1 MSADHPPAAPGTR
14 FPAPPERAARPAAGP
29 APANGADAG
38 PKSERT
44 RQRILDAAART
55 FRDKGYAGT
64 TLNDIAVAAL
74 LRAGSIYYH
83 FDSKERLLEEVLDIG
98 IARVSAAV
106 QRAIEALPPDIS
118 PTERIRTG
126 IEAHLRSLLYH
137 GEYTSASFR
146 IFGQAPRD
154 VQSRILSRRRA
165 YADYWRHM
173 LREARAAGEI
183 PAERDLGLARM
194 FLFGAL
200 NWSVEWYD
208 PEKGALDDFV
218 REAAETCLHG
228 ILAPPGAG
236 ADGERYAEGAG
247 VVRRER

>member
-1 MSADHPPAAPGTR
+1 MSEEHPTTTIPI
-14 FPAPPERAARPAAGP
+14 PPVPEPPDLAARPARGSLP
-29 APANGADAG
+29 GNGADGG

-55 FRDKGYAGT
+55 FRDKGFAGT
-64 TLNDIAVAAL
+64 TLNDIAVAAQ

-106 QRAIEALPPDIS
+106 KRSIAALPPDTS
-118 PTERIRTG
+118 PTDRIRTG

-154 VQSRILSRRRA
+154 VQSRVLSRRRA
-165 YADYWRHM
+165 YADCWRDL
-173 LREARAAGEI
+173 LRQARAAGEVR
-183 PAERDLGLARM
+183 AERDLGLARM
-194 FLFGAL
+194 LLFGAL

-208 PEKGALDDFV
+208 PGKGSLDDFV
-218 REAAETCLHG
+218 REAAETFLHG
-228 ILAPPGAG
+228 ILAPSGTRA
-236 ADGERYAEGAG
+236 AG
-247 VVRRER
+247 V

>member
-1 MSADHPPAAPGTR
+1 MSEEHPPTTPSTSVPDRPRIGGPLAPGTG
-14 FPAPPERAARPAAGP
+14 ATD
-29 APANGADAG
+29 GADGG

-64 TLNDIAVAAL
+64 TLNDIAVAAE

-98 IARVSAAV
+98 IARVAAAV
-106 QRAIEALPPDIS
+106 ERVVEALPPETS
-118 PTERIRTG
+118 PTERIRHG
-126 IEAHLRSLLYH
+126 IEAHLHSLLYH

-146 IFGQAPRD
+146 IFWQTPPD
-154 VQSRILSRRRA
+154 VRTRILSRRRD
-165 YADYWRHM
+165 YADYWRRM
-173 LREARAAGEI
+173 LQEARAAGDI
-183 PAERDLGLARM
+183 HPDRDLGLARM

-208 PEKGALDDFV
+208 PRKRPLDDFA
-218 REAAETCLHG
+218 REAADTFLHG
-228 ILAPPGAG
+228 ILTLPGKQVT
-236 ADGERYAEGAG
+236 GE
-247 VVRRER
+247 

>member
-1 MSADHPPAAPGTR
+1 MSEEHPTTTPSPTPPAPK
-14 FPAPPERAARPAAGP
+14 PPELGARPAPDPPPG
-29 APANGADAG
+29 NGTEGGA
-38 PKSERT
+38 KSERT

-55 FRDKGYAGT
+55 FRDKGFAGT

-106 QRAIEALPPDIS
+106 KQAIDALSPDTS
-118 PTERIRTG
+118 PGERIRTG

-146 IFGQAPRD
+146 SYGQAPRD
-154 VQSRILSRRRA
+154 VQSRALSRRRA
-165 YADYWRHM
+165 YANYWRGM
-173 LREARAAGEI
+173 LREAREAGEI
-183 PAERDLGLARM
+183 HPGRDLALARM

-208 PEKGALDDFV
+208 PEKGTLDDFA
-218 REAAETCLHG
+218 REAAETFLHG
-228 ILAPPGAG
+228 ILTSPGDQAAG
-236 ADGERYAEGAG
+236 P
-247 VVRRER
+247 

>member
-1 MSADHPPAAPGTR
+1 MSEEHPPTTPSTSVPDRPRVGGRLAPGTG
-14 FPAPPERAARPAAGP
+14 ATD
-29 APANGADAG
+29 GADGG

-64 TLNDIAVAAL
+64 TLNDIAVAAE

-98 IARVSAAV
+98 IARVAAAV
-106 QRAIEALPPDIS
+106 ERVVEALPPETS
-118 PTERIRTG
+118 PTERIRHG
-126 IEAHLRSLLYH
+126 IEAHLHSLLYH

-146 IFGQAPRD
+146 IFWQTPPD
-154 VQSRILSRRRA
+154 VRTRILSRRRD
-165 YADYWRHM
+165 YADYWRRM
-173 LREARAAGEI
+173 LQEARAAGEI
-183 PAERDLGLARM
+183 HPDRDLGLARM

-208 PEKGALDDFV
+208 PRKRPLDDFA
-218 REAAETCLHG
+218 REAADTFLHG
-228 ILAPPGAG
+228 ILTLPGKQVT
-236 ADGERYAEGAG
+236 GE
-247 VVRRER
+247 

>member
-1 MSADHPPAAPGTR
+1 MTGTMSEEHPTTTPSPTPPAPE
-14 FPAPPERAARPAAGP
+14 PPEFAARPEPGP
-29 APANGADAG
+29 APGNGTEGG

-106 QRAIEALPPDIS
+106 KQAIEALPPDTS

-146 IFGQAPRD
+146 SYGQAPRD
-154 VQSRILSRRRA
+154 VQSRALSRRRA
-165 YADYWRHM
+165 YADYWRGM
-173 LREARAAGEI
+173 LREAREVGEI
-183 PAERDLGLARM
+183 HPGRDLALARM

-208 PEKGALDDFV
+208 PEKGTLDDFA
-218 REAAETCLHG
+218 REAAQTFLHG
-228 ILAPPGAG
+228 ILISPGEQATG
-236 ADGERYAEGAG
+236 T
-247 VVRRER
+247 

>member
-1 MSADHPPAAPGTR
+1 MSEDQTPSPTV
-14 FPAPPERAARPAAGP
+14 PERPELGARPAPAGP
-29 APANGADAG
+29 GPGNGADGG

-55 FRDKGYAGT
+55 FRDKGYSGT

-106 QRAIEALPPDIS
+106 RRALEALPPDTS

-154 VQSRILSRRRA
+154 VQNRVLSRRRA
-165 YADYWRHM
+165 YADDWRE
-173 LREARAAGEI
+173 LLQAAREAGETD
-183 PAERDLGLARM
+183 PRRDLGLARM
-194 FLFGAL
+194 LLFGAL

-208 PEKGALDDFV
+208 PEKGTLDDFV
-218 REAAETCLHG
+218 CEAAETFLHG
-228 ILAPPGAG
+228 IAAPPGTRA
-236 ADGERYAEGAG
+236 ADA
-247 VVRRER
+247 

>member
-1 MSADHPPAAPGTR
+1 MSEAPTTTSPSPSTPEPPEPAPRAAPDPLPG
-14 FPAPPERAARPAAGP
+14 G
-29 APANGADAG
+29 GADGG

-106 QRAIEALPPDIS
+106 KRAIDGLPPGTP
-118 PTERIRTG
+118 PTERIRIG
-126 IEAHLRSLLYH
+126 IEAHLRSLLSH

-146 IFGQAPRD
+146 IFGQAPGD
-154 VQSRILSRRRA
+154 VQARVLARRRA
-165 YADYWRHM
+165 YADYWRQM
-173 LREARAAGEI
+173 LREARSSGEI
-183 PAERDLGLARM
+183 RAERDLGLARM

-208 PEKGALDDFV
+208 PEKGTLDDFV
-218 REAAETCLHG
+218 REAADTFLHG
-228 ILAPPGAG
+228 ILASP
-236 ADGERYAEGAG
+236 
-247 VVRRER
+247 RERATGA

>member
-1 MSADHPPAAPGTR
+1 MNEEHPTPTPTPSPTLPDPPELAVRPAPGSS
-14 FPAPPERAARPAAGP
+14 PG
-29 APANGADAG
+29 NGADAG

-106 QRAIEALPPDIS
+106 TRAIEALPPDTS

-165 YADYWRHM
+165 YADYWRGM
-173 LREARAAGEI
+173 LREARAAGELR
-183 PAERDLGLARM
+183 AERDLGLARM

-208 PEKGALDDFV
+208 PEKGTLDDFV
-218 REAAETCLHG
+218 REAAETFLHG
-228 ILAPPGAG
+228 ILASSGTRTAG
-236 ADGERYAEGAG
+236 M
-247 VVRRER
+247 

>member
-1 MSADHPPAAPGTR
+1 MSEEHPTTTNPSPPVPEPPAL
-14 FPAPPERAARPAAGP
+14 AARPARGSQP
-29 APANGADAG
+29 GNGTDGG

-55 FRDKGYAGT
+55 FRDKGFAGT
-64 TLNDIAVAAL
+64 TLNDIAVAAR

-98 IARVSAAV
+98 IARVAAAV
-106 QRAIEALPPDIS
+106 GRAIEALPPETP

-146 IFGQAPRD
+146 IFGQTPRD
-154 VQSRILSRRRA
+154 VQGRVLARRRA
-165 YADYWRHM
+165 YADCWRELLHEV
-173 LREARAAGEI
+173 REAGEI
-183 PAERDLGLARM
+183 DPRRDLGLARM

-208 PEKGALDDFV
+208 PEKGSLDDFV
-218 REAAETCLHG
+218 REAAETFLHG
-228 ILAPPGAG
+228 ILASPGTRA
-236 ADGERYAEGAG
+236 ADA
-247 VVRRER
+247 

>member
-1 MSADHPPAAPGTR
+1 MSEEHPTTTTNPS
-14 FPAPPERAARPAAGP
+14 PPIPEPPDLAARPARGSLRG
-29 APANGADAG
+29 NGADGG

-55 FRDKGYAGT
+55 FRDKGFAGT
-64 TLNDIAVAAL
+64 TLNDIAVAAR

-98 IARVSAAV
+98 IARVAAAV
-106 QRAIEALPPDIS
+106 SRAIEALPPETP

-146 IFGQAPRD
+146 IFGQTPRD
-154 VQSRILSRRRA
+154 VQGRVLARRRA
-165 YADYWRHM
+165 YADCWRELLH
-173 LREARAAGEI
+173 EAREAGEI
-183 PAERDLGLARM
+183 DPRRDLGLARM

-208 PEKGALDDFV
+208 PEKGSLDDFV
-218 REAAETCLHG
+218 REAAETFLHG
-228 ILAPPGAG
+228 ILASPETRAAG
-236 ADGERYAEGAG
+236 A
-247 VVRRER
+247 

>member
-1 MSADHPPAAPGTR
+1 MSAEHPPTTPSASSPEPPG
-14 FPAPPERAARPAAGP
+14 FAARTAAGP
-29 APANGADAG
+29 AATNGADGG

-83 FDSKERLLEEVLDIG
+83 FDSKEKLLEEVLDIG

-106 QRAIEALPPDIS
+106 KRAIDALPPDTS

-126 IEAHLRSLLYH
+126 IEAHLRSLLCH

-154 VQSRILSRRRA
+154 VRSRVLSRRRA
-165 YADYWRHM
+165 YADYWRELLQM
-173 LREARAAGEI
+173 ARAAGAVD
-183 PAERDLGLARM
+183 PRRDLGLSRM
-194 FLFGAL
+194 LLFGAL

-208 PEKGALDDFV
+208 PEKGSLDDFV
-218 REAAETCLHG
+218 REAAETFLHG
-228 ILAPPGAG
+228 ILAPPETWT
-236 ADGERYAEGAG
+236 ADA
-247 VVRRER
+247 

>member
-1 MSADHPPAAPGTR
+1 MNEEQPTTTPSPPLPK
-14 FPAPPERAARPAAGP
+14 PPEIAARPAPGP
-29 APANGADAG
+29 SPGNGADGGA
-38 PKSERT
+38 KSERT

-55 FRDKGYAGT
+55 FRDKGYAAT

-106 QRAIEALPPDIS
+106 TRAIDALPPDTS

-137 GEYTSASFR
+137 GDYTSASFR
-146 IFGQAPRD
+146 IYGQAPRD
-154 VQSRILSRRRA
+154 VQSRVLSRRRA
-165 YADYWRHM
+165 YADYWRGM
-173 LREARAAGEI
+173 LREARTAGEI
-183 PAERDLGLARM
+183 HAGRDLGLARM

-208 PEKGALDDFV
+208 PEKGSLDDFV
-218 REAAETCLHG
+218 REAAKTFLHG
-228 ILAPPGAG
+228 ILASPGEQAAG
-236 ADGERYAEGAG
+236 A
-247 VVRRER
+247 

>member
-1 MSADHPPAAPGTR
+1 MSEEHPPTTPSTSVPDRPRVGGRLAPGTG
-14 FPAPPERAARPAAGP
+14 ATD
-29 APANGADAG
+29 GADGG

-64 TLNDIAVAAL
+64 TLNDIAVAAE

-98 IARVSAAV
+98 IARVAAAV
-106 QRAIEALPPDIS
+106 ERVVEALPPETS
-118 PTERIRTG
+118 PTERIRHG
-126 IEAHLRSLLYH
+126 IEAHLHSLLYH

-146 IFGQAPRD
+146 IFWQTPPD
-154 VQSRILSRRRA
+154 VRTRILSRRRD

-173 LREARAAGEI
+173 LQEARAAGEI
-183 PAERDLGLARM
+183 HPDRDLGLARM

-208 PEKGALDDFV
+208 PRKRPLDDFA
-218 REAAETCLHG
+218 REAADTFLHG
-228 ILAPPGAG
+228 ILTLPGKQVT
-236 ADGERYAEGAG
+236 GE
-247 VVRRER
+247 

>member
-1 MSADHPPAAPGTR
+1 MSEEQPTTTNPSPPAPE
-14 FPAPPERAARPAAGP
+14 PPDLAARPARGSLP
-29 APANGADAG
+29 GNGADAG

-55 FRDKGYAGT
+55 FRDKGFAGT
-64 TLNDIAVAAL
+64 TLNDIAVAAR

-106 QRAIEALPPDIS
+106 RQALEALPPETS
-118 PTERIRTG
+118 PADRIRTG

-146 IFGQAPRD
+146 IFGQAPPD
-154 VQSRILSRRRA
+154 VRSRMLSRRRA
-165 YADYWRHM
+165 YADDWRRM
-173 LREARAAGEI
+173 LQEARAAGEI
-183 PAERDLGLARM
+183 HPDRDLALARM

-208 PEKGALDDFV
+208 PEKGSLDDFV
-218 REAAETCLHG
+218 REAAETFLHG
-228 ILAPPGAG
+228 IVAPPNEA
-236 ADGERYAEGAG
+236 APVA
-247 VVRRER
+247 